1 MLKTLTKYAL
11 GAVIVGSSLMATPAG
26 ATTTVAEAPS
36 PDTKSDR
43 SSSNI
48 AVPAP
53 RGPLSVASTS
63 FHLVDSK
70 RRDPWVPESGN
81 RELMV
86 SMHYPTLASIGRP
99 AAYMTPSES
108 EAIIDAQRDSG
119 VPIPPEMPDTILST
133 VDTNAVRNAVP
144 LPSLGGRPLIV
155 LSPGFSM
162 SRSSLTGLAT
172 DLASRGY
179 VVASI
184 DHAHESYGI
193 EMPDGRLVTC
203 AACDT
208 DDYARVPRGRK
219 QDVSFV
225 LDRLL
230 SRRSPWAHSWTIDR
244 DRIGMAGH
252 SIGGN
257 SAASTM
263 QSDPRIDAG
272 INLDGTFFDRIKTTI
287 DRPFMMLG
295 TQELHTPSGDE
306 SWPRAWRKLRGP
318 RYWFTVEG
326 SNHGSFTDFPVLT
339 EQAGIEPGPLPGRR
353 SMSITRAYSAAFLD
367 KHLRGLDRPLLDGTS
382 PHWPEV
388 NSHR

>member
-1 MLKTLTKYAL
+1 MLRRLLTYA
-11 GAVIVGSSLMATPAG
+11 AG
-26 ATTTVAEAPS
+26 AAMTASLFAAPAATATTNDTPS
-36 PDTKSDR
+36 TDPSDGSGR
-43 SSSNI
+43 LAI
-48 AVPAP
+48 PAP
-53 RGPLSVASTS
+53 QGILPVASTS
-63 FHLVDSK
+63 FHLVDSG
-70 RRDPWVPESGN
+70 RPDPWVPESGD

-86 SMHYPTLASIGRP
+86 SMFYPTLTPIGRP
-99 AAYMTPSES
+99 AEYMTAAES
-108 EAIIDAQRDSG
+108 NAIIDAQRDSG

-133 VDTNAVRNAVP
+133 VDTNAVRDAMA
-144 LPSLGGRPLIV
+144 LPRHGGRPLVV

-184 DHAHESYGI
+184 DHAHEAYGI

-208 DDYARVPRGRK
+208 DDYAKIPRGRK

-230 SRRSPWAHSWTIDR
+230 SRHSPWAHAWTIDR

-257 SAASTM
+257 SAASAM
-263 QSDPRIDAG
+263 QIDPRIDAG
-272 INLDGTFFDRIKTTI
+272 INLDGTFFDRVKGPI

-295 TQELHTPSGDE
+295 TQQLHTPDGTDR

-326 SNHGSFTDFPVLT
+326 SNHGSFTDFPVLK
-339 EQAGIEPGPLPGRR
+339 EQAGIDPGPLPGHR
-353 SMSITRAYSAAFLD
+353 SMSITRAYSAAFFD
-367 KHLRGLDRPLLDGTS
+367 KHLRGRTRPILDGPS
-382 PHWPEV
+382 PWWPEV
-388 NSHR
+388 NAHHE